1 MEALAL
7 VLAALAAGCN
17 ALSSVLQ
24 RRANRAESEDT
35 SFGLRLLVSV
45 VRRPVWLFGLLAMI
59 ASFLLQA
66 AALGLGTLSSVEP
79 VLALELPA
87 TMLLAAWLLPVVLT
101 GRDWALATMMAA
113 GLAVFITAL
122 EPSGGDAGHVSH
134 LRVLTAA
141 GLTACGIAALVVAG
155 TAGPRRARAAA
166 YGAAAGSG
174 FGLTASMLKV
184 AVTALADGG
193 VVALLRTWETY
204 ATVAAGIASV
214 VLVQAALHAGTLVAA
229 QPGFTL
235 MDPLVSVLWG
245 LGVLGEHVRAGAALV
260 FAGLGAA
267 SVVLAVLL
275 LARSR
280 ALVADDRDRSTA
292 QTTT

>member
-1 MEALAL
+1 MEVLAL

-24 RRANRAESEDT
+24 RRANRAESEDA
-35 SFGLRLLVSV
+35 SFGLRLLASV
-45 VRRPVWLFGLLAMI
+45 VRRPAWLLGLLAMV

-66 AALGLGTLSSVEP
+66 SALGLGTLSSVEP

-87 TMLLAAWLLPVVLT
+87 TLLIAAWLLPVVLT

-122 EPSGGDAGHVSH
+122 SPSGGDAAHVSD

-141 GLTACGIAALVVAG
+141 GFTACGIAVLVVAG
-155 TAGPRRARAAA
+155 KGGPRRARAAA

-193 VVALLRTWETY
+193 VAALLRTWETY
-204 ATVAAGIASV
+204 AAVAAGIGSV

-235 MDPLVSVLWG
+235 MDPLVSVVWG
-245 LGVLGEHVRAGAALV
+245 VGVLGEHVRTGAALV

-280 ALVADDRDRSTA
+280 ALVADDRDPSTA
-292 QTTT
+292 QRTS